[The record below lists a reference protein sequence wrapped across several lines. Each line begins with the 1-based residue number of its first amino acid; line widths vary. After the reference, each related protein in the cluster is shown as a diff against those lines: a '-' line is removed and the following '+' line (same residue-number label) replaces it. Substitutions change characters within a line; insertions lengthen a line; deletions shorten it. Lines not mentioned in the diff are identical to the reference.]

1 MAEIKDMVDALKI
14 LIHTVKSAEGVSR
27 FEFVESVETAD
38 KPTKYAAR
46 TVPTGWVN
54 INLSIRLYDRS
65 RDARQV

>member
-1 MAEIKDMVDALKI
+1 MADKKEMVLGLKGLIATIKR
-14 LIHTVKSAEGVSR
+14 AEGVST

-38 KPTKYAAR
+38 KPSKYAAR